1 MSAPSASE
9 TRSPLIASRE
19 TSACS
24 LAEAVCDQ
32 YRGYRQVEI
41 LRLIYACRHSVYS
54 YQVDLDAWQRVRSE
68 NDASIFMDPRFI
80 RVVETSMEQC
90 RFWYVIVYDDAG
102 RPVALSLIIRCV
114 PVVLPRFREL
124 KVLFCSLPGSPGQK
138 SLAVTPTHESA
149 QILSALDATMSRLAA
164 DIGMDVIVYKEF
176 GKNDLPWMD
185 ALLNLGYRRVPTR
198 PTHFFGHSFSS
209 FAQYC
214 KALKKSYRNG
224 INRSVRKLKDGGIEQ
239 SVLTDPEEIL
249 RAYTPEVHALYLQMV
264 AKAEAK
270 LEVNPI
276 EYFRQ
281 LALQLSGE
289 VDFITFSK
297 DLKVVAFAWGL
308 QDGSTYRVIYA
319 GLDYQLNRELDLYF
333 NIVYAVF
340 DRAFRKGAE
349 RIDFGQAATVFK
361 ARIGCYSEP
370 LYAFARG
377 LGPLMSRFFYLV
389 GSLVVVRK
397 PSIPPYQI
405 FNSTFISTQN
415 ARRKSTA
422 HQSY

>member
-1 MSAPSASE
+1 
-9 TRSPLIASRE
+9 
-19 TSACS
+19 
-24 LAEAVCDQ
+24 
-32 YRGYRQVEI
+32 
-41 LRLIYACRHSVYS
+41 
-54 YQVDLDAWQRVRSE
+54 
-68 NDASIFMDPRFI
+68 
-80 RVVETSMEQC
+80 
-90 RFWYVIVYDDAG
+90 
-102 RPVALSLIIRCV
+102 
-114 PVVLPRFREL
+114 
-124 KVLFCSLPGSPGQK
+124 
-138 SLAVTPTHESA
+138 
-149 QILSALDATMSRLAA
+149 
-164 DIGMDVIVYKEF
+164 
-176 GKNDLPWMD
+176 
-185 ALLNLGYRRVPTR
+185 
-198 PTHFFGHSFSS
+198 
-209 FAQYC
+209 
-214 KALKKSYRNG
+214 
-224 INRSVRKLKDGGIEQ
+224 
-239 SVLTDPEEIL
+239 
-249 RAYTPEVHALYLQMV
+249 
-264 AKAEAK
+264 
-270 LEVNPI
+270 
-276 EYFRQ
+276 
-281 LALQLSGE
+281 
-289 VDFITFSK
+289 
-297 DLKVVAFAWGL
+297 VVAFAWGL

>member
-1 MSAPSASE
+1 M
-9 TRSPLIASRE
+9 
-19 TSACS
+19 
-24 LAEAVCDQ
+24 V
-32 YRGYRQVEI
+32 
-41 LRLIYACRHSVYS
+41 YACRLSVS
-54 YQVDLDAWQRVRSE
+54 IDQVDLGAWQRVRSE

-102 RPVALSLIIRCV
+102 RPVACAGLSTLTIDLRDIADVAKPPLSWIIRCV

-138 SLAVTPTHESA
+138 SLAYAFIYRHPGRTPTHESA